1 MASVVSINK
10 PKKKK
15 AKHSVSL
22 SELKTQGHQ
31 LLSSRAHINN
41 LPLLLSFVS
50 PTSPPPYALESLLS
64 LQSFFT
70 PILPS
75 LPPSFSSKASSA
87 SLGDDPDFIYLTWLR
102 SKFDLFVHSLIELA
116 VSQDSD
122 ETLKVGLFYVNLIYF
137 IGFSFFWGSVSPD
150 SEETLKVSLFF
161 VNLKWEFGLFYLVLF
176 YFFGGFYWKCCFV
189 GLFV

>member
-22 SELKTQGHQ
+22 SELKTLGHQ

-41 LPLLLSFVS
+41 LPSS
-50 PTSPPPYALESLLS
+50 S
-64 LQSFFT
+64 
-70 PILPS
+70 
-75 LPPSFSSKASSA
+75 SSKASSA

-116 VSQDSD
+116 VSPDSD

-137 IGFSFFWGSVSPD
+137 IGFSFFWGSVSSD
-150 SEETLKVSLFF
+150 SEETLKVSLLF
-161 VNLKWEFGLFYLVLF
+161 VNLKWEFGLFYWVFLF
-176 YFFGGFYWKCCFV
+176 YFFGGFYWKCCLV

>member
-22 SELKTQGHQ
+22 SELKTLGHQ

-75 LPPSFSSKASSA
+75 LPSSSSSKASSA

-116 VSQDSD
+116 VS
-122 ETLKVGLFYVNLIYF
+122 
-137 IGFSFFWGSVSPD
+137 PD
-150 SEETLKVSLFF
+150 SEETLKVSLLF
-161 VNLKWEFGLFYLVLF
+161 VNLKWEFGLFYWVFLF
-176 YFFGGFYWKCCFV
+176 YFFGGFYWKCCLV